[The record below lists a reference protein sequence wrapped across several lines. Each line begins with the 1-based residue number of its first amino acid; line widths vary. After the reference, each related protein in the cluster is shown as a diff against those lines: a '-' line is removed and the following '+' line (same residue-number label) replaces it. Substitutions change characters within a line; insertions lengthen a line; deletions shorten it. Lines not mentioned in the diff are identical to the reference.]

1 MPRCRLRHAIC
12 LHLGVFLWGYEF
24 EAIKAHIRM
33 AISALSLFW
42 GCQLMGR
49 KHEVNNSD
57 LWLSLSQCYRPVHKS
72 GARAHETIRYHKESK
87 NVHTRFE
94 NLEYKSPKKNFKDIS
109 RRKSWFSELL
119 QRFTKSYVCNWRSG
133 VGTFFNFV
141 QSSKLCFD

>member
-1 MPRCRLRHAIC
+1 MHKKGEKEKNMFKVCVFSWLWIFSLTLVVLGDKRCRFFARPMNLFGTGRRCLQRHAIC

-87 NVHTRFE
+87 NV
-94 NLEYKSPKKNFKDIS
+94 PKKS
-109 RRKSWFSELL
+109 QES
-119 QRFTKSYVCNWRSG
+119 QA
-133 VGTFFNFV
+133 
-141 QSSKLCFD
+141 